1 MKGDTITAD
10 NGQEMTY
17 GEEGKIFCKVVKNR
31 NGIAGGT
38 GVFYFDGDTKKIS
51 MTTSKESDNDNDN
64 DKPFEEGDYKF

>member
-1 MKGDTITAD
+1 
-10 NGQEMTY
+10 MTY

-51 MTTSKESDNDNDN
+51 MTTNTPSESENDSYL
-64 DKPFEEGDYKF
+64 PFEEGQAM